1 MGEQDAEVAAWTIT
15 RDENSWSALLTLTD
29 TGNQAV
35 SCMPAKLY
43 KRLCLQNGQKYAL
56 EEYPVPII
64 GVGSKRIIS
73 MAGFEGISAPAKIR
87 FLVISSLAKPINIG
101 LRDLEKLEVTLELSK
116 RKGNF
121 MLMKGEKIKLHG
133 KQEAA
138 FTAD

>member
-1 MGEQDAEVAAWTIT
+1 M
-15 RDENSWSALLTLTD
+15 
-29 TGNQAV
+29 
-35 SCMPAKLY
+35 
-43 KRLCLQNGQKYAL
+43 
-56 EEYPVPII
+56 
-64 GVGSKRIIS
+64 
-73 MAGFEGISAPAKIR
+73 APAKIR
-87 FLVISSLAKPINIG
+87 FLVTSSLAKPINIG

>member
-1 MGEQDAEVAAWTIT
+1 MG
-15 RDENSWSALLTLTD
+15 SA
-29 TGNQAV
+29 
-35 SCMPAKLY
+35 P
-43 KRLCLQNGQKYAL
+43 R
-56 EEYPVPII
+56 
-64 GVGSKRIIS
+64 GSRS
-73 MAGFEGISAPAKIR
+73 LASFEGISAPAKIR
-87 FLVISSLAKPINIG
+87 FLVTSSLAKPINIG